1 MTHRDPTRKIHLIDI
16 ENLAG
21 CPRPSLAAVR
31 ACAHRYRTLTNA
43 SARDHT
49 VVACN
54 HGAALEVAFGW
65 PTRLLQRSGPDGAD
79 QALLDVLT
87 YEGVADRF
95 TEVVI
100 GSGDGIF
107 ADAAAQLGAAGV
119 IVSVVSHRR
128 SLSKRLAL
136 AARDVVYFDAKLPP
150 AAAMRIRGAA

>member
-1 MTHRDPTRKIHLIDI
+1 MTTPSSLRRIHLIDI
-16 ENLAG
+16 ENLSG

-31 ACAHRYRTLTNA
+31 ACAHRYRTLT
-43 SARDHT
+43 SAGSRDQT

-54 HGAALEVAFGW
+54 HGAAREVAFGW

-79 QALLDVLT
+79 QALLDVLA
-87 YEGVADRF
+87 YEGIADRF
-95 TEVVI
+95 TQVVI

-107 ADAAAQLGAAGV
+107 AEAAARLGAAGV
-119 IVSVVSHRR
+119 MVSVVSHRR

-136 AARDVVYFDAKLPP
+136 AASDIVYFDTKLPP